1 MEDMLN
7 KKGAEI
13 WHDVLE
19 AAREAKGLN
28 SVVLDLQ
35 GQCSWADYMMIV
47 TATSRVHLRGI
58 YQKILDS
65 VKDNDLLLLRSG
77 KGRRDEDQWLLMDF
91 GPLVVQLFTEE
102 AREYYDLEKIWFE
115 SDVLFRE
122 EGHSSSS
129 S

>member
-77 KGRRDEDQWLLMDF
+77 KGSRDEDQWLLMDF